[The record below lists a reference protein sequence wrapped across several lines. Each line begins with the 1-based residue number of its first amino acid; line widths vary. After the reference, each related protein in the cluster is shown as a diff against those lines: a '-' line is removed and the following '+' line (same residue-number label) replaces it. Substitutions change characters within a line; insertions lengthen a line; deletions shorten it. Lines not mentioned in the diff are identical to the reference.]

1 MMKYAFKD
9 GYLLKAAQ
17 HMRTLS
23 LEERNEAIAMS
34 PNVVDIRHLHRGY
47 VSE

>member
-1 MMKYAFKD
+1 MKRLFKN
-9 GYLLKAAQ
+9 GYLLKAAE
-17 HMRTLS
+17 HMRGLS